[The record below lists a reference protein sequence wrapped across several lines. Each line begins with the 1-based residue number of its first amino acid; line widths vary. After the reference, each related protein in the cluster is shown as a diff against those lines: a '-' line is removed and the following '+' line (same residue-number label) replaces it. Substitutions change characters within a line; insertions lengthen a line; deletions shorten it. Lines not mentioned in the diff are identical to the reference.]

1 MELAAQLFIN
11 TLQIGVVYVLFS
23 LGLTI
28 IFGVMKIVN
37 FAHGEFFALA
47 ALLMAFLVNTA
58 VGELGLPLWAGY
70 AGGFVGAVIAV
81 IVLGLVVYRP
91 AFERYLRDLVGSFIL
106 SVGLLLLF
114 QGILLEVFGGVPR
127 VVPRLGDS
135 TISILGGRI
144 TELRL
149 AVSLIALAIMVLA
162 YLLIQRTRLGMA
174 LRAMAE
180 DHEAAMLQGIR
191 YRRIALYGFLIGS
204 VLAATAGAL
213 IAPLTAITPSIGG
226 DYLVKAF
233 IIVIVGGLGSIT
245 GAISAGFLIA
255 LIESIGGFFLDPSLT
270 TVGLFMLVIIFL
282 VLRPQG
288 IMGHAEK

>member
-1 MELAAQLFIN
+1 MELVAQLFIN

-23 LGLTI
+23 LGFTI

-58 VGELGLPLWAGY
+58 AGEFGLPLWVGY
-70 AGGFVGAVIAV
+70 AGGFFGAVVAV
-81 IVLGLVVYRP
+81 FLLGLVVYRP
-91 AFERYLRDLVGSFIL
+91 VFKRYLRDLVGSFIV
-106 SVGLLLLF
+106 SVGLLLLL
-114 QGILLEVFGGVPR
+114 QGIFLEVFGGVPQ
-127 VVPRLGDS
+127 VVPRWGDN

-149 AVSLIALAIMVLA
+149 AISLIALAIMVLA
-162 YLLIQRTRLGMA
+162 YLLIQQTRLGMA

-213 IAPLTAITPSIGG
+213 IAPLTAITPSVGG

-255 LIESIGGFFLDPSLT
+255 LIESMGGFFLDPSLT
-270 TVGLFMLVIIFL
+270 TVALFMLVIVFL

-288 IMGHAEK
+288 IMGHVEK

>member
-1 MELAAQLFIN
+1 MELVAQLFIN

-23 LGLTI
+23 LGFTI

-47 ALLMAFLVNTA
+47 ALLMAFLVNMA
-58 VGELGLPLWAGY
+58 AGELGLPLWVGY
-70 AGGFVGAVIAV
+70 AGGFFGAVVAV
-81 IVLGLVVYRP
+81 FLLGLVVYRP
-91 AFERYLRDLVGSFIL
+91 AFQRYLRDLVGSFIV
-106 SVGLLLLF
+106 SVGLLLLL
-114 QGILLEVFGGVPR
+114 QGILLEVFGGVPQ
-127 VVPRLGDS
+127 VVPRWGDD

-144 TELRL
+144 TEIRL
-149 AVSLIALAIMVLA
+149 AVSLIALAIMVLS

-213 IAPLTAITPSIGG
+213 IAPLTAITPSVGG

-255 LIESIGGFFLDPSLT
+255 LIESLGGFFLDPSLT
-270 TVGLFMLVIIFL
+270 TVALFMLVIIFL

-288 IMGHAEK
+288 IMGHVEK

>member
-1 MELAAQLFIN
+1 MELAAQLLIN

-37 FAHGEFFALA
+37 FAHGEFFAVA
-47 ALLMAFLVNTA
+47 ALLMAVLVNTA
-58 VGELGLPLWAGY
+58 ADEFGLPLWVGY

-81 IVLGLVVYRP
+81 LVLGLIVYRP

-106 SVGLLLLF
+106 SVGLLLLL

-127 VVPRLGDS
+127 VVPRMGDN

-149 AVSLIALAIMVLA
+149 AVSLIALAIMLLA

-174 LRAMAE
+174 LRAMSE

-213 IAPLTAITPSIGG
+213 IAPLTAITPAIGG

-270 TVGLFMLVIIFL
+270 TVALFMLVIIFL